1 MSKNAKIFV
10 CDFCIWPKSGRFC
23 LVFTVLSP
31 LAKFLL
37 VLLAESLYLPI
48 KLYISGASVLAIRL
62 QITALL
68 YQFDVVSLISVLH
81 WSDRFG
87 SLQSVVP
94 LQSDASSVVF
104 HPTERYSWHSARAFS
119 SLLQLHVHVATCVIL
134 VNRLLIVL
142 RLVACTL

>member
-1 MSKNAKIFV
+1 MRKCLFV
-10 CDFCIWPKSGRFC
+10 LFGVWP
-23 LVFTVLSP
+23 LVEKWTALFSAHGIVP
-31 LAKFLL
+31 LAKFLC
-37 VLLAESLYLPI
+37 VLLPESLFCPLSS
-48 KLYISGASVLAIRL
+48 ISLGLL
-62 QITALL
+62 FCKITALL